1 MPPTFVIVRHGEAEH
16 NVAFR
21 EQGESAYCNP
31 AYRDAR
37 LTEEGIE
44 QAKDLKEILSH
55 LSFVSVWSSPLMRCI
70 ETAIHINNGDG
81 IMYLHDSLLERLG
94 GGHVCNERKSKTEI
108 KSEHIDS
115 IVMFLPDSP
124 PVWRERE
131 GRSSVFARAYG
142 FLEFLRFI
150 YSDKTEDDH
159 VLIVTHHDWIE
170 ILTNKSL
177 KNGQHIIIR

>member
-1 MPPTFVIVRHGEAEH
+1 MPPTFVLVRHGEAEH
-16 NVAFR
+16 NVGFR
-21 EQGESAYCNP
+21 EQGESAYENP

-55 LSFVSVWSSPLMRCI
+55 LSFVAVWSSPLTRCI
-70 ETAIHINNGDG
+70 QTAIHINNGDG

-94 GGHVCNERKSKTEI
+94 EGHVCNERKTKAEI
-108 KSEHIDS
+108 NANYPDCTT
-115 IVMFLPDSP
+115 VFLPDSP
-124 PVWRERE
+124 PSWSERE

-177 KNGQHIIIR
+177 KNGQHIILR